1 MYRAGAAWGAFESSP
16 LMDLRPGLEGVAVV
30 ARIVPRQE
38 YALPLGEVKAFWQ
51 RWFQDTGAEY
61 GSVT

>member
-1 MYRAGAAWGAFESSP
+1 
-16 LMDLRPGLEGVAVV
+16 MDLRPGLEGVSVV
-30 ARIVPRQE
+30 ARVVPRQE

-51 RWFQDTGAEY
+51 RWFKDTGAEY